1 LARVRE
7 QVAIAGVSNLMEL
20 NGGRLDAQT
29 LGAGHWIA
37 AVDPPG
43 CREYAIV
50 LEYQAEGIRL

>member
-1 LARVRE
+1 VG
-7 QVAIAGVSNLMEL
+7 VAGVTNLKKL

-29 LGAGHWIA
+29 LGAGRWIA